1 MRSGIFEGRV
11 THVRHTPKRHA
22 FDYRLFMMALDL
34 DELPSLFQR
43 VPFWKNEGFGLAVFR
58 RRDHLG
64 NVNTPLKT
72 SVHDL
77 VEAKTGKRLDG
88 PVTLVTHLA
97 YFGYRMNPV
106 SFYWCYEADGVT
118 LAAVVA
124 EINNTPWGEQHCY
137 VLDARSQR
145 SASGGA
151 LRWQFGK
158 EFHISPFMP
167 MQVQYDWR
175 FRVRPE
181 SIHIRMAN
189 YEQERRSFNATL
201 VMRRRAITPARL
213 NGLLVRYPL
222 MTAKV
227 FVGIYWQALKLY
239 LKRVPTFTHPK
250 NSLALPGDPTP

>member
-1 MRSGIFEGRV
+1 
-11 THVRHTPKRHA
+11 
-22 FDYRLFMMALDL
+22 MALDL
-34 DELPSLFQR
+34 DELPSLFKR
-43 VPFWKNEGFGLAVFR
+43 VPFWKNEGYGLAVFR

-64 NVNTPLKT
+64 NANTPLKT

-77 VEAKTGKRLDG
+77 VEAKTGKRPDG

-97 YFGYRMNPV
+97 YFGYRMN
-106 SFYWCYEADGVT
+106 
-118 LAAVVA
+118 
-124 EINNTPWGEQHCY
+124 TPWCEQHCY
-137 VLDARSQR
+137 VLDARPQR

-189 YEQERRSFNATL
+189 YEQERRSFDATL